1 MLRLGR
7 RRRDVCLKTTIWRF
21 IIILIILIHI
31 EIVLGDTHRCVV
43 ARDIQA
49 LAMHLNCL
57 HGQVPEGLI
66 RALQ

>member
-1 MLRLGR
+1 MLRLR
-7 RRRDVCLKTTIWRF
+7 CRWRDVCLKTTIWRF
-21 IIILIILIHI
+21 IIILVIFIHI
-31 EIVLGDTHRCVV
+31 EIVLGDAHRRVV
-43 ARDIQA
+43 TRDIQA